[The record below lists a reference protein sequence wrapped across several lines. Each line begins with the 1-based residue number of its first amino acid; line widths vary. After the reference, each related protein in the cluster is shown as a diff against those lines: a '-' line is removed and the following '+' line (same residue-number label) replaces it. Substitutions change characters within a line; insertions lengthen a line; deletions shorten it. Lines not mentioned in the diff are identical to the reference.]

1 MAGPK
6 GKPAAGAG
14 SDEMKFITMKV
25 VGGEP
30 PSNAVLSAKL
40 APFGCNPKKAG
51 ETISKGTTEY
61 TNIRIYVKLS
71 IQSRE
76 IKNVEIIPTCSA
88 HIIKALKEPKRQRKK
103 EKGAVFKHTG
113 NLTFEQIKTIAKAMQ
128 PKSLSRE
135 LKGTVK
141 EVLGTCV
148 AVGITVDG
156 KSPKEASSL
165 QVAVKHIEEVMG
177 TTAIDYAI
185 AALQETMVLDV
196 FEHTPKTRTEESQQD

>member
-1 MAGPK
+1 MAPPK
-6 GKPAAGAG
+6 GKPAASAG

-51 ETISKGTTEY
+51 ETISKGTQEY

-76 IKNVEIIPTCSA
+76 IKNVEVIPTCSA

-113 NLTFEQIKTIAKAMQ
+113 NLPFDQIKKIAEKMRE
-128 PKSLSRE
+128 KSLARE
-135 LKGTVK
+135 MKGTIK

-156 KSPKEASSL
+156 KSPKDVQKEIDEG
-165 QVAVKHIEEVMG
+165 KHVI
-177 TTAIDYAI
+177 
-185 AALQETMVLDV
+185 
-196 FEHTPKTRTEESQQD
+196 

>member
-1 MAGPK
+1 MAPPK
-6 GKPAAGAG
+6 GKPAASAG

-51 ETISKGTTEY
+51 ETISKGTQEY

-76 IKNVEIIPTCSA
+76 IKQVEVIPTCSA
-88 HIIKALKEPKRQRKK
+88 YIIKALKEPKRQRKK

-113 NLTFEQIKTIAKAMQ
+113 NLPFDQIKKIAQTMKT
-128 PKSLSRE
+128 KSLARE
-135 LKGTVK
+135 MKGTIK

-156 KSPKEASSL
+156 KSPKDV
-165 QVAVKHIEEVMG
+165 QKEVDAG
-177 TTAIDYAI
+177 KYKI
-185 AALQETMVLDV
+185 
-196 FEHTPKTRTEESQQD
+196 

>member
-1 MAGPK
+1 MAPPK
-6 GKPAAGAG
+6 GKPAAGGG

-25 VGGEP
+25 VGGER

-51 ETISKGTTEY
+51 ETISKGTQEY

-76 IKNVEIIPTCSA
+76 IKNVEVMPTCCA
-88 HIIKALKEPKRQRKK
+88 YIIKALKEPKRQRKK

-113 NLTFEQIKTIAKAMQ
+113 NLSFEQIKKIAENMR
-128 PKSLSRE
+128 PKSLARE
-135 LKGTVK
+135 MKGTVK
-141 EVLGTCV
+141 EVLGSCV

-156 KSPKEASSL
+156 KSPKDV
-165 QVAVKHIEEVMG
+165 QKD
-177 TTAIDYAI
+177 IDAGKYKI
-185 AALQETMVLDV
+185 
-196 FEHTPKTRTEESQQD
+196 

>member
-6 GKPAAGAG
+6 GKPAAGGG
-14 SDEMKFITMKV
+14 SDERKFITMKV

-51 ETISKGTTEY
+51 ETISKGTQEY

-76 IKNVEIIPTCSA
+76 IKNVEIMPTCSA
-88 HIIKALKEPKRQRKK
+88 YIIKALKEPKRQRKK
-103 EKGAVFKHTG
+103 EKGAVFKHVG
-113 NLTFEQIKTIAKAMQ
+113 NLSFDQIKKIAENMR
-128 PKSLSRE
+128 PKSLARE
-135 LKGTVK
+135 MKGTVK
-141 EVLGTCV
+141 EVLGSCV

-156 KSPKEASSL
+156 KSPKDVQKE
-165 QVAVKHIEEVMG
+165 
-177 TTAIDYAI
+177 IDEGKYKI
-185 AALQETMVLDV
+185 
-196 FEHTPKTRTEESQQD
+196 

>member
-1 MAGPK
+1 MAPPK
-6 GKPAAGAG
+6 GKPAASAG

-51 ETISKGTTEY
+51 ETISKGTQEY
-61 TNIRIYVKLS
+61 TNIRVYVKLS

-76 IKNVEIIPTCSA
+76 IKQVDVIPTCSA
-88 HIIKALKEPKRQRKK
+88 YIIKALKEPKRQRKK

-113 NLTFEQIKTIAKAMQ
+113 NLPFDQIKKIAETMRA
-128 PKSLSRE
+128 KSLARE
-135 LKGTVK
+135 MKGTIK

-156 KSPKEASSL
+156 KSPKDV
-165 QVAVKHIEEVMG
+165 QKEVDAG
-177 TTAIDYAI
+177 KYKI
-185 AALQETMVLDV
+185 
-196 FEHTPKTRTEESQQD
+196 

>member
-1 MAGPK
+1 MAPPK
-6 GKPAAGAG
+6 GKPAAGGG

-51 ETISKGTTEY
+51 ETISKGTQEY
-61 TNIRIYVKLS
+61 TNIRMYVKLS

-76 IKNVEIIPTCSA
+76 IKNVEVMPTCCA
-88 HIIKALKEPKRQRKK
+88 YIIKALKEPKRQRKK

-113 NLTFEQIKTIAKAMQ
+113 NLSFEQIKKIAENMR
-128 PKSLSRE
+128 PKSLARE
-135 LKGTVK
+135 MKGTVK
-141 EVLGTCV
+141 EVLGSCV

-156 KSPKEASSL
+156 KSPKDV
-165 QVAVKHIEEVMG
+165 QKD
-177 TTAIDYAI
+177 IDAGKYKI
-185 AALQETMVLDV
+185 
-196 FEHTPKTRTEESQQD
+196 

>member
-6 GKPAAGAG
+6 GKPAAGGG

-51 ETISKGTTEY
+51 ETISKGTQEY

-76 IKNVEIIPTCSA
+76 IKNVEIMPTCSA
-88 HIIKALKEPKRQRKK
+88 YIIKALKEPKRQRKK

-113 NLTFEQIKTIAKAMQ
+113 NLSFDEIKKIAEKMRA
-128 PKSLSRE
+128 KSLARE
-135 LKGTVK
+135 MKGTVK
-141 EVLGTCV
+141 EVLGSCV

-156 KSPKEASSL
+156 KSPKDIQQE
-165 QVAVKHIEEVMG
+165 
-177 TTAIDYAI
+177 IDDGKYKI
-185 AALQETMVLDV
+185 
-196 FEHTPKTRTEESQQD
+196 